1 MASYP
6 THTRGNCLSLGCI
19 VAILGSL
26 AGAIVTGASVWEWA
40 AGQIGGN
47 PAAFV
52 VWTLGAFLLG
62 AAVSTFVA
70 VPLLRQQLN
79 TRKQVDKEKLI
90 QTMTSINL
98 GIYNVVSLAHH
109 ERNGVLIT
117 KNSNRYGAI
126 VGRPDV
132 FTIADADDDH
142 VRVTLTPEWNEI
154 MNKHANALNAF
165 WGRKNAAYPN
175 DIDTKELLKAMSDEL

>member
-1 MASYP
+1 
-6 THTRGNCLSLGCI
+6 
-19 VAILGSL
+19 
-26 AGAIVTGASVWEWA
+26 
-40 AGQIGGN
+40 
-47 PAAFV
+47 
-52 VWTLGAFLLG
+52 
-62 AAVSTFVA
+62 
-70 VPLLRQQLN
+70 
-79 TRKQVDKEKLI
+79 
-90 QTMTSINL
+90 MTSINL